1 MKKGY
6 CENCN
11 KLVEYHTKEKEDT
24 FSIRGKEYTYNKLIG
39 YCDNCNEE
47 ITANLLTDEN
57 LKRMDDKYREIENII
72 KIEEITQILRKYKI
86 GKKPLSK
93 LLGWGEVTLTR
104 YINGDVPTKP
114 YSDELYKILDDANYM
129 EKILDKN
136 KDNITEKAYNCAKEA
151 IANLKGNSL
160 KNNIEN
166 EIELIARYIILIG
179 KEITPLALQKI
190 LYYAQG
196 FYYAFFGDYLF
207 KEDCEAWVHGP
218 VYTSI
223 YYKYCDYGS
232 SNIPIDDDYYIED
245 IIDEDKK
252 ELLNVVIKYFG
263 YYNGKALE
271 KMTHYESPW
280 IKARRGLPIDEKS
293 NNIIEKTDISEYFN
307 KVKEKYNMLNLL
319 EIKKYSDEQFNRVIS
334 LYI

>member
-6 CENCN
+6 CENCD
-11 KLVEYHTKEKEDT
+11 KLVEYYTKEIEDT
-24 FSIRGKEYTYNKLIG
+24 FSIRGKEYKYKKLVG
-39 YCDNCNEE
+39 YCNNCNEE

-72 KIEEITQILRKYKI
+72 RIEEITQILKKYKI

-114 YSDELYKILDDANYM
+114 YSDELYKILEDANYM

-151 IANLKGNSL
+151 IASIKANSL
-160 KNNIEN
+160 MDNIEN

-218 VYTSI
+218 VYTNI

-232 SNIPIDDDYYIED
+232 SNIPIDEDYYIED

-319 EIKKYSDEQFNRVIS
+319 EIKRYSEEQFNRVIS